1 MEIEAIIKEAL
12 KEDIGRGDIT
22 TDAALRCVGKPDVSV
37 KALIIAREGG
47 ILCGIDIIGT
57 LFLSLDPDIQF
68 RTLKDGTELIQGQKI
83 AEIDGSARA
92 ILCGERTAL
101 NFLCHLSGIA
111 TRTRQFVHEIEGT
124 GVQLLDTRKTT
135 PLLRE
140 MEKYAVK
147 VGGGEN
153 HRFGLFDA
161 ILVKDNHL
169 KILDGLENLNLDRPY
184 EVEVKTMSEFKK
196 ALNLKNV
203 KTIMLDNMKIEDIK
217 KAVKIRDRLPIT
229 DNRSPKLEVSGGVT
243 LENVRKIAETGVEY
257 ISVGAITHSAYALD
271 MSLEI
276 I

>member
-169 KILDGLENLNLDRPY
+169 KILGGLENLNLDRPY